1 MRVLLTG
8 ARGLLGAAIVREFHD
23 ADVQAFGRDELDVG
37 DEAAVADAVE
47 RTRPDVVVN
56 CAAYNDVDRA
66 QHEAATALRVNALG
80 VLALAR
86 AARRAG
92 AVLVHYS
99 TDFVFDGETDRP
111 YTEEDPPN
119 PRSLYA
125 TSKLLGDWFAR
136 DATRAYVL
144 RVDSL
149 FGHPGPNGARRGSL
163 ATIVDRIRSG
173 AEVPVFI
180 DRTVSPSYTTD
191 VARATR
197 AVVSVEA
204 APGVYHCVN
213 AGVASWAQIAE
224 EAARLMGLTLRMKPL
239 TLESAKLSAP
249 RPRYCALSPAKLA
262 AAGIVMPTWQD
273 ALKRYLFQSLIPNPS
288 SLIHHP

>member
-23 ADVQAFGRDELDVG
+23 ADVQAFGHDELDVG

-47 RTRPDVVVN
+47 RARPDILVN

-66 QHEAATALRVNALG
+66 EHEAAAALRVNALG

-86 AARRAG
+86 AARLAG

-224 EAARLMGLTLRMKPL
+224 EAARLMGLTLHMKPL

-273 ALKRYLFQSLIPNPS
+273 ALRRYLSIPNPS
-288 SLIHHP
+288 SLIPHP